1 MACATPPVHA
11 VYTRPHP
18 FQPSRAAVVK
28 RLTLV
33 TRPMSVF
40 PETLPEGESAA
51 APAVQDG
58 SARESHPGTANG
70 SAFKPP
76 SRNSPPGQPGSDGD
90 HPAVLRCK
98 RRSQL
103 PQDRAP
109 VRPYVLHAL
118 PRGYAEGDLDAVA
131 NGTNPPAGDA
141 LRAGVGPAPRP
152 QAGGRSAR
160 TSTPPATSWALALL
174 GGLPGPWDL
183 TA

>member
-1 MACATPPVHA
+1 MCIG
-11 VYTRPHP
+11 YGR
-18 FQPSRAAVVK
+18 QAVVK
-28 RLTLV
+28 MVITGNNHSLTRSLSGG
-33 TRPMSVF
+33 R
-40 PETLPEGESAA
+40 A
-51 APAVQDG
+51 APTVQGG
-58 SARESHPGTANG
+58 SAREFHPGTANG